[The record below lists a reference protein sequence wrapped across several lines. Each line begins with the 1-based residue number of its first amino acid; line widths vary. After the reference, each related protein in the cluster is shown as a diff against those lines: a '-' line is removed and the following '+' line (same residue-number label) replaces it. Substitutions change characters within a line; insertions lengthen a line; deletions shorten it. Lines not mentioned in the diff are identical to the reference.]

1 MQALCVK
8 IGRSLLL
15 PAQVIRRV
23 ISLGLIIS
31 LSTFWTSCSQA
42 SDEEYEATSDEYFYD
57 EEIESDDEQGY
68 EDGTYTASVDYYNPE
83 TGYSATYTL
92 DVEVVD
98 NEVTVI
104 YFPNDG
110 YLDEDHIWPTA
121 LDSFGYAS
129 LDGENGKTYEVQI
142 L

>member
-1 MQALCVK
+1 MIQ
-8 IGRSLLL
+8 
-15 PAQVIRRV
+15 RV

-31 LSTFWTSCSQA
+31 LSTIWTSCSQA
-42 SDEEYEATSDEYFYD
+42 SNEEYEVTSDEYFYD
-57 EEIESDDEQGY
+57 EEIESDEVQDEGY
-68 EDGTYTASVDYYNPE
+68 EDGTYSASVDYFNPE

-121 LDSFGYAS
+121 LDSYGYAS
-129 LDGENGKTYEVQI
+129 VDGENGKTYEVQI

>member
-1 MQALCVK
+1 MT
-8 IGRSLLL
+8 
-15 PAQVIRRV
+15 RRV
-23 ISLGLIIS
+23 FSLAIIIC
-31 LSTFWTSCSQA
+31 LSTFWTSCGQA

-57 EEIESDDEQGY
+57 EEVDIVEEQEDGY
-68 EDGTYTASVDYYNPE
+68 EDGTYLASVDYYNPE

-92 DVEVVD
+92 NVEVTD

-129 LDGENGKTYEVQI
+129 VDGENGKTYEVQI

>member
-1 MQALCVK
+1 M
-8 IGRSLLL
+8 
-15 PAQVIRRV
+15 IRRV

>member
-1 MQALCVK
+1 M
-8 IGRSLLL
+8 
-15 PAQVIRRV
+15 IRRV

-42 SDEEYEATSDEYFYD
+42 SNGEYEVTSDEYFYD
-57 EEIESDDEQGY
+57 EDIESDSDIGSDEELDEGY

-129 LDGENGKTYEVQI
+129 VDGENGKTYEVQI

>member
-1 MQALCVK
+1 M
-8 IGRSLLL
+8 
-15 PAQVIRRV
+15 IRL
-23 ISLGLIIS
+23 IFSLGIIIS
-31 LSTFWTSCSQA
+31 LSTFWTSCGQA
-42 SDEEYEATSDEYFYD
+42 SDQEYDATSDEYFYD
-57 EEIESDDEQGY
+57 EEIDSDEEQDEGY

-92 DVEVVD
+92 EVEVFD

-121 LDSFGYAS
+121 LNSFGYAS
-129 LDGENGKTYEVQI
+129 VDGENGKTYEVQI

>member
-1 MQALCVK
+1 MT
-8 IGRSLLL
+8 
-15 PAQVIRRV
+15 RRV
-23 ISLGLIIS
+23 FSLAIIIC
-31 LSTFWTSCSQA
+31 LSTFWTSCGQA
-42 SDEEYEATSDEYFYD
+42 SDQEYEATSDEYFYD
-57 EEIESDDEQGY
+57 EEVDIEEEQDDGY
-68 EDGTYTASVDYYNPE
+68 EDGTYLASVDYYNPE

-92 DVEVVD
+92 NVEVVD

-121 LDSFGYAS
+121 LDSYGNAS
-129 LDGENGKTYEVQI
+129 VEGENGKTYDVQI

>member
-1 MQALCVK
+1 M
-8 IGRSLLL
+8 
-15 PAQVIRRV
+15 IRRV

-31 LSTFWTSCSQA
+31 LSTFCTSCSQA

-129 LDGENGKTYEVQI
+129 VDGENGKTYEVQI

>member
-1 MQALCVK
+1 
-8 IGRSLLL
+8 
-15 PAQVIRRV
+15 VIRRV

-129 LDGENGKTYEVQI
+129 VDGENGKTYEVQI